1 MVIVVTLLALI
12 LIVIVLGAYDRLP
25 FYRRE
30 SINHIAHSLREV
42 LLAKKEE
49 RISEDEFIREQTR
62 LHSLLLEDSSVARRS
77 HLFWILPAVIVLAI
91 GSALSFRDNPKEA
104 MQSPDLVASA
114 PKINMPLISA
124 KNQTQANQSNPPM
137 TAQPNS
143 GGDLN
148 TMVKRLASKMEKD
161 PNNGEGWL
169 LLART
174 YNELRQ
180 PKEAANAFS
189 KAAALLPPD
198 ATMMADWIDARVV
211 SNDRKWDAESK
222 EIISRGLKLD
232 PKHLKLLA
240 LAGSEAF
247 ERADYKAAISY
258 WKQIQ
263 TVAPAGSKDANLAE
277 MNIKEALALDQKK

>member
-1 MVIVVTLLALI
+1 MQ
-12 LIVIVLGAYDRLP
+12 
-25 FYRRE
+25 
-30 SINHIAHSLREV
+30 
-42 LLAKKEE
+42 
-49 RISEDEFIREQTR
+49 EQAR
-62 LHSLLLEDSSVARRS
+62 LHAQLLESSHVARHN
-77 HLFWILPAVIVLAI
+77 HLYWILPAVVVIAI
-91 GSALSFRDNPKEA
+91 GGALRFWDSPNEV
-104 MQSPDLVASA
+104 MQTPDLVTSA

-124 KNQTQANQSNPPM
+124 KNQVQANQTSPPM
-137 TAQPNS
+137 AAQPNS

-198 ATMMADWIDARVV
+198 ATMMADWIDARVL

-247 ERADYKAAISY
+247 ERADYAAAISY

-277 MNIKEALALDQKK
+277 MNIKEALSLEQKK